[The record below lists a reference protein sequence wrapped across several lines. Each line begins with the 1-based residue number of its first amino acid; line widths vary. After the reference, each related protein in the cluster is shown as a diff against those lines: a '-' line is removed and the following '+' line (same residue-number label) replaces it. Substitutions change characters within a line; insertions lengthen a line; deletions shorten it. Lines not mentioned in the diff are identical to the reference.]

1 MTHFLRLCLAVFCLS
16 LVLAVP
22 GRTQDTDES
31 AAPPVAAEAESPA
44 PVAVAAPRQSIDY
57 AVWNATALRA
67 EEAILAARASN
78 LALEQLREE
87 LAGWRSQFLEAQEAN
102 ATRIATLNEQI
113 AALGA
118 APEDGATEAP
128 EIAQRRAELNA
139 QRDVLMAP
147 VLTAEEAYSRADGL
161 IGEIDAIIRTR
172 QTDQLLQLGPS
183 PLNPA
188 HWPKALGALGASVR
202 LAVLESKDAIAAPN
216 FAASLRGN
224 LPAVVF
230 YLALAAVLLLR
241 GRRWMVDLTTRLAQN
256 STKRGAAVFAG
267 LISVG
272 QIILPLLGLLA
283 LLEAFYAA
291 EVLGLRGAH
300 IAGVIPGAGVLFL
313 AGLWLAGRLF
323 PRASLRAP
331 MFTLSEARMAEAR
344 RETGGLAAVAGCWF
358 VLQRLAA
365 FDAYEPA
372 ELAVLTLPLL
382 IIAGVLMFRIAQ
394 ILMIHVRNE
403 TDADNNHPYRDNI
416 IQLVAR
422 AVMLVAFAGP
432 VLGAIGYFQAAVF
445 FTLPAIHSLALLG
458 LVVALQRFVYDAYA
472 LLMGAQDGVQ
482 DALMPVLI
490 GFVLFLVSIP
500 VLALIWGVRVADLT
514 ELWTR
519 FTEGFQLGDTRLSP
533 SDFLTFAIIFAA
545 LYFLTR
551 LFQGAL
557 RATILPKTKID
568 KGGQNAIVSGTGYLG
583 IFLAAIIAITA
594 TGIDLSS
601 VAIVAGALSVGIGFG
616 LQNIVSNFV
625 SGIILLIE
633 RPVTEGDW
641 IEVGGVMGTV
651 RDISVRSTRVE
662 TFDRTDVIVPNTD
675 LISGMVTN
683 FTRSNVTG
691 RIILKIGVAYG
702 TDTRK
707 VHALLEEIAQSH
719 PIVIVNPPPH
729 VSFAGFGADSLD
741 FEVRCVLSDINF
753 GLTVRSELNHE
764 IARRFAEEVIE
775 IPFAQRD
782 IWLRN
787 PEALRGEAPAAQT
800 VAAPAPA
807 TPQDLPKDFRE
818 DPDGDR

>member
-1 MTHFLRLCLAVFCLS
+1 MTHFLRLCFTVLCLS
-16 LVLAVP
+16 LWA
-22 GRTQDTDES
+22 
-31 AAPPVAAEAESPA
+31 AAPGQAQVADVSGAGSEQ
-44 PVAVAAPRQSIDY
+44 AAPTQADQTVDY
-57 AVWNATALRA
+57 VTWTATAERA

-87 LAGWRSQFLEAQEAN
+87 LAGWRSLFLEAQDAN

-113 AALGA
+113 AVLGA
-118 APEDGATEAP
+118 APEDGASEAP
-128 EIAQRRAELNA
+128 EITARRAQLTA
-139 QRDVLMAP
+139 QLDVLQAP
-147 VLTAEEAYSRADGL
+147 VLTAEEAYRRADGL
-161 IGEIDAIIRTR
+161 IGEIDSIIRAR
-172 QTDQLLQLGPS
+172 QADELLQLGPT
-183 PLNPA
+183 PLNPV
-188 HWPKALGALGASVR
+188 HWPKALGALTGSVR
-202 LAVLESKDAIAAPN
+202 LAVLEAVDAMAAPDFWSN
-216 FAASLRGN
+216 LRGN
-224 LPAVVF
+224 LPAVLF
-230 YLALAAVLLLR
+230 YLALAGVLLLR
-241 GRRWMVDLTTRLAQN
+241 GRVWMINLTTRLSQK
-256 STKRGAAVFAG
+256 STQRGVAVYAG
-267 LISVG
+267 VLSIG
-272 QIILPLLGLLA
+272 QIILPLMGLMA
-283 LLEAFYAA
+283 LLEAFYSA
-291 EVLGLRGAH
+291 ELLGLRGAR
-300 IAGVIPGAGVLFL
+300 IAGLIPGAGIILLV
-313 AGLWLAGRLF
+313 GLWLAGRLF
-323 PRASLRAP
+323 PRISFRKP
-331 MFTLSEARMAEAR
+331 MFTLSEARMDEAR
-344 RETGGLAAVAGCWF
+344 RETGGLAGVAALWYI
-358 VLQRLAA
+358 LQRLAD
-365 FDAYEPA
+365 FDEYEPA
-372 ELAVLTLPLL
+372 ELAVLNLPLL
-382 IIAGVLMFRIAQ
+382 IIAGILMFRVAQ
-394 ILMIHVRNE
+394 ILTIHVRNE
-403 TDADNNHPYRDNI
+403 TDAENTHPYRDNI

-422 AVMLVAFAGP
+422 AVMIVAFVGP
-432 VLGAIGYFQAAVF
+432 ILGAIGYYQAAVF
-445 FTLPAIHSLALLG
+445 VTYPAIHSLALLG
-458 LVVALQRFVYDAYA
+458 FVAALQRFVYDAYGW
-472 LLMGAQDGVQ
+472 LMGEGEGVQ

-490 GFVLFLVSIP
+490 GFVLFLAAMP

-557 RATILPKTKID
+557 RATILPKTGID
-568 KGGQNAIVSGTGYLG
+568 KGGQNAIVSGTGYFG

-633 RPVTEGDW
+633 RPVSEGDW

-691 RIILKIGVAYG
+691 RIILKVGVAYG

-707 VHALLEEIAQSH
+707 VHGLLEEIAQSH

-764 IARRFAEEVIE
+764 IARRFAEEGIE

-787 PEALRGEAPAAQT
+787 PEALRGEQAPAPDA
-800 VAAPAPA
+800 AAPAPQP
-807 TPQDLPKDFRE
+807 TMPPNLPSDFRE